1 MADYSTQTLG
11 SVDMGLK
18 VSQEVLEKIYAKVA
32 YHKGYM
38 ISDRY
43 TADAQSSLS
52 ILIPKFGR
60 PNASFKSLSAV
71 SHNPFSYASSGVT
84 QTFDT
89 LTVDMQLNDM
99 IKVSEE
105 QILQNVV
112 GDKVIGTMTKMV
124 SDVVG
129 EQINIH
135 TARGMINGSLAYN
148 SIKKITDR
156 KIAYVDVNS
165 NTTSIPDYMVD
176 LKAKIN
182 NADLTLGDSSF
193 NDYKISQV
201 ISNTL
206 EAYLLRTKNQF
217 ILESSYGQEIL
228 VEGDFGKIT
237 LNDLQAYRGRILGVD
252 TFVLPDAFFPYAG
265 NTNFVFNGVDYNPT
279 AGKIYGLMAV
289 PIATERVF
297 VDRGV
302 KVVEAQDFRGWLLQP
317 LYRLGIKTVRPH
329 GIGIIAS
336 STYVDTNLAAELGS
350 MTVSATTGAATTDIE
365 TFTSDVTVAT
375 YKGKVGS
382 YVPYY
387 LETAPTSGWTAITL
401 STTALTATE
410 GQVITVLGINAGG
423 KVVAYA
429 QHTVAATD
437 IGTSGQ

>member
-1 MADYSTQTLG
+1 MANYTSTTLG
-11 SVDMGLK
+11 AADMGLK
-18 VSQEVLEKIYAKVA
+18 VSQEVLEKIFTKIA

-43 TADAQSSLS
+43 TADAQNSLT

-60 PNASFKSLSAV
+60 PTASFKSLSAV
-71 SHNPFSYASSGVT
+71 GHNPFSYSSEGVT

-99 IKVSEE
+99 IKISEE

-112 GDKVIGTMTKMV
+112 GDKVVGTMTKMV
-124 SDVVG
+124 SDLVG

-135 TARGMINGSLAYN
+135 TARGMIAGSLAYN
-148 SIKKITDR
+148 SIKNVADR
-156 KIAYVDVNS
+156 KIAYVDVAS
-165 NTTSIPDYMVD
+165 STVTIPDYMVD

-182 NADLTLGDSSF
+182 NADLALGDSSF

-228 VEGDFGKIT
+228 IEGTFGKIT
-237 LNDLQAYRGRILGVD
+237 LGDIQAYKGRILGVD
-252 TFVLPDAFFPYAG
+252 TFVLPDSFFPYVG
-265 NTNFVFNGVDYNPT
+265 NTNFVYNGVDYNPT

-302 KVVEAQDFRGWLLQP
+302 KVVDATSDFRGWVLQP

-329 GIGIIAS
+329 GVGIIAS

-350 MTVSATTGAATTDIE
+350 MTISATSGAAKSDIE
-365 TFTSDVTVAT
+365 TFTSDVTVAS

-387 LETAPTSGWTAITL
+387 LETAPTTGWTAITL
-401 STTALTATE
+401 GTTALEATA
-410 GQVITVLGINAGG
+410 GQVITVIGINAGG

-429 QHTVAATD
+429 QHIVEAD
-437 IGTSGQ
+437 EIGTAG